1 MPRVP
6 WTVLHQ
12 RLQRDWRQGEHI
24 TIVGPTRSGKTHIAL
39 ELVELRSFVLVLA
52 CKRRDPLVED
62 LQAHDYHVTGDL
74 DELIWTA
81 EHGRPARPTRPK
93 VVYWPR
99 FPERMD
105 DDQKERAQARLM
117 KEAMAWADRT
127 GNWCVLVD
135 ETMWMSE
142 QLRLDRSLNRL
153 WFQGRTQGL
162 SVVALVQRP
171 SRVPRLA
178 FSSPDYFFLGKTGD
192 KQDIE
197 RYRDI
202 NSTIPREL
210 LENAVADLDFEG
222 HEFLFVDTHTNE
234 LARVIAPAR

>member
-6 WTVLHQ
+6 WETL
-12 RLQRDWRQGEHI
+12 RLRLRRDWRQGEHV

-39 ELVELRSFVLVLA
+39 TLVEMRRYVLVLA
-52 CKRRDPLVED
+52 CKRSDPLVED
-62 LQAHDYHVTGDL
+62 LRSHGYHITGDL
-74 DELIWTA
+74 EEIKWTLDEQRRA
-81 EHGRPARPTRPK
+81 EPVRRK

-99 FPERMD
+99 FPEKMD
-105 DDQKERAQARLM
+105 DDTKEALQARLM
-117 KEAMAWADRT
+117 KGAMSWADKT

-142 QLRLDRSLNRL
+142 QLRLEKSLNRL

-178 FSSPDYFFLGKTGD
+178 FSSVDYFFLGKTGD

-202 NSTIPREL
+202 NSTIPKDL
-210 LENAVADLDFEG
+210 LDRAVMDLDFEA
-222 HEFLFVDTHTNE
+222 HEFLFIDTHRNE
-234 LARVIAPAR
+234 LAKVIAPGR